1 MACCICIKHKF
12 EPFVCLCAG
21 FPLVCVWQGW
31 GSTPSLFLKSSHLN
45 KCLPIWHPLPPKNE
59 ALLPLKNKAPLLRI
73 DYWGK
78 IPNIKNYYC
87 FNFFICYLTAPWP
100 TWDNYHSNSLTC
112 PLLIT
117 VLLSI
122 FDPKRAPM
130 LSSPLP
136 TTFYRAPST
145 GGCSP
150 HVLHI
155 YGKPWCE
162 FMSFQL
168 KGFLL
173 SRMMPGTCI
182 TVQVCIMLFT

>member
-130 LSSPLP
+130 LSLCIDSSLP
-136 TTFYRAPST
+136 FPPHFIEPHLLGGAACMFSTFMGNLGASLCPSN
-145 GGCSP
+145 S
-150 HVLHI
+150 
-155 YGKPWCE
+155 
-162 FMSFQL
+162 
-168 KGFLL
+168 KGFSCLE
-173 SRMMPGTCI
+173 
-182 TVQVCIMLFT
+182 

>member
-1 MACCICIKHKF
+1 M
-12 EPFVCLCAG
+12 
-21 FPLVCVWQGW
+21 
-31 GSTPSLFLKSSHLN
+31 KSSHLN

-130 LSSPLP
+130 LSLCIDSSLP
-136 TTFYRAPST
+136 FPPHFIEPHLLGGAARMFSTFMGNLGASLCPSN
-145 GGCSP
+145 S
-150 HVLHI
+150 
-155 YGKPWCE
+155 
-162 FMSFQL
+162 
-168 KGFLL
+168 KGFSCLEWCQGHALQYRSALCCSHKCNVSPNFLYLFL
-173 SRMMPGTCI
+173 SLSYFESPKTKLEHTRN
-182 TVQVCIMLFT
+182 